1 MLRNFGQALWALL
14 MLVTVA
20 QAQFNFF
27 EHMFGANQQQ
37 QHQQQ
42 GSQNVP
48 SDSGRYQNS
57 WRQGE
62 SSKLLIGWILVIRGI
77 NGLLILDVIC
87 RSAMQQLPL
96 PRDTRLRLCSSP
108 LPMPAS
114 RC

>member
-1 MLRNFGQALWALL
+1 MLLNLGRALWALS

-27 EHMFGANQQQ
+27 EHMFGSNQQQ

-62 SSKLLIGWILVIRGI
+62 SLKRLIGRILVLRGI
-77 NGLLILDVIC
+77 NFVY
-87 RSAMQQLPL
+87 
-96 PRDTRLRLCSSP
+96 
-108 LPMPAS
+108 
-114 RC
+114 